1 MDYVK
6 HEVSSVPQEPDPQQ
20 LLPSFQFVP
29 TRMQVT
35 WTAACYGDS
44 GPGAPGAGPYASA
57 PAGVLRCPTPAAATR
72 NGPRH
77 RRRTWRRGRRAAP
90 RFTLTVLRARLPQGA
105 NESPGGLRRR
115 CPAWSPSQLS
125 QVCGAQVTAPGK
137 RENCKIVAAKSTPL
151 KMAII
156 LTFRV
161 SNNPSGRLMRQPPCS
176 WPRPTQVTLGHSGV
190 LKAHGPRWRRV
201 VGGAAP
207 RGRCWFIHTPGPQQ
221 VAPMGST
228 VAPWLRDSSWSLRSM
243 CGMTQAPA
251 LGPSWASSARLS
263 LDPTWQL

>member
-1 MDYVK
+1 MDGC
-6 HEVSSVPQEPDPQQ
+6 
-20 LLPSFQFVP
+20 LLRGQRAWRPRRWALRFRS
-29 TRMQVT
+29 
-35 WTAACYGDS
+35 C
-44 GPGAPGAGPYASA
+44 
-57 PAGVLRCPTPAAATR
+57 GVLRCPTPAAATR

-137 RENCKIVAAKSTPL
+137 RENCKIVAVKSTPL

-161 SNNPSGRLMRQPPCS
+161 SNNPSGRLMRQPPLFLATSYPGHPWPFRGSQGSRTQVEEGCGRGHPS
-176 WPRPTQVTLGHSGV
+176 WTMLVHRHPRP
-190 LKAHGPRWRRV
+190 
-201 VGGAAP
+201 AA
-207 RGRCWFIHTPGPQQ
+207 GR
-221 VAPMGST
+221 PMGST

-263 LDPTWQL
+263 LDPTWQP

>member
-35 WTAACYGDS
+35 WTGACYGDS

-90 RFTLTVLRARLPQGA
+90 RFTPTVLRARLLQGA

-161 SNNPSGRLMRQPPCS
+161 SNNPSGRLMRQPPLFLATS
-176 WPRPTQVTLGHSGV
+176 YPGHPWPFRGSQGSRTQVEEGCGRGRPLWTMLVHTHPRLAAGRP
-190 LKAHGPRWRRV
+190 HGEHCGPVAKGQLLEPAEHVRDDPGTGPGSV
-201 VGGAAP
+201 VG
-207 RGRCWFIHTPGPQQ
+207 
-221 VAPMGST
+221 
-228 VAPWLRDSSWSLRSM
+228 
-243 CGMTQAPA
+243 
-251 LGPSWASSARLS
+251 
-263 LDPTWQL
+263 QLCEAQP